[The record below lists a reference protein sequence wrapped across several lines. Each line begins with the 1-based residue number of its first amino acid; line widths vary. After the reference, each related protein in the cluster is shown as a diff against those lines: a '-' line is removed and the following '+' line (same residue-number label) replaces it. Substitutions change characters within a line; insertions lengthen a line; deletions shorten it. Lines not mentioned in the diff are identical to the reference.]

1 MEVILDSEGVALEA
15 GAMYCCTSM
24 ARDAHGEAYER
35 LDALVRYVGVRHG
48 RHTFADADDWREAN
62 PDYVSLVRQAAP
74 VIDPQTQG
82 WPSPEQTLDARI
94 GALQRAVRQPAVVM
108 PAAVA
113 QEGYFHSR
121 PD

>member
-1 MEVILDSEGVALEA
+1 
-15 GAMYCCTSM
+15 MYCCTSM
-24 ARDAHGEAYER
+24 ARDARGEDYER
-35 LDALVRYVGVRHG
+35 LDALVRYVGVRDG
-48 RHTFADADDWREAN
+48 RHTFADADDWAEVR

-82 WPSPEQTLDARI
+82 WPAPEQTIDARI
-94 GALQRAVRQPAVVM
+94 DALQRAARQPVIVM
-108 PAAVA
+108 PAAMA